1 MATKDKP
8 SNVPA
13 LKGGRQLAARVPAI
27 SPEMIDKIA
36 GGIAAGL
43 TNRDAARQAGLDR
56 VTLWRWMTR
65 GREEP
70 DTIYGDLAVRIE
82 EALVDFKA
90 VRLAHIANA
99 ATHKTIRTTTTTGAD
114 GKPMT
119 VTEERDPPW
128 QASAWLL
135 ERKFPNEF
143 GRFERHEVGKPGEF
157 TGVDPEELAERLA
170 RFVNK
175 VRPPDGDAAP

>member
-27 SPEMIDKIA
+27 SPEMIDKVA

-114 GKPMT
+114 GSPMV

-157 TGVDPEELAERLA
+157 ADVDPEELAERLA

-175 VRPPDGDAAP
+175 IRPPG